1 MYSYHAKVVI
11 LLYLD
16 NSYTGSE
23 RRDKENSIISTKAE
37 NTVTKFI
44 DLIKFF
50 MSPVVKILNLG
61 AVSVLEYDQNTL
73 CYQNYVLQ
81 MPR

>member
-1 MYSYHAKVVI
+1 MYSHQAKVVF

-50 MSPVVKILNLG
+50 MSPVVKILNVG
-61 AVSVLEYDQNTL
+61 TISVLEYDQNTL

-81 MPR
+81 MSG

>member
-1 MYSYHAKVVI
+1 MYSYQAKVFI

-50 MSPVVKILNLG
+50 ISPVVKILNVG
-61 AVSVLEYDQNTL
+61 TISVLESDQNTL